1 PALCGF
7 LFVQVERFP
16 YQKVVIM
23 NVPSS
28 ELLEYGMQIIYDT
41 IRERKSQ
48 LDEQKQKRKV
58 RLQGDAIALM
68 SEFKQS
74 LLLPDGIPSG
84 SSGIK
89 LSYVRTFV
97 KSSDGMKTER
107 PLQGVQLN
115 GAHQLVFTIDLLVS
129 EHHPNGEWVSVDV
142 EMWYEESTLTVA
154 VLGRKRRHITVTG
167 PDVSG
172 RFYEAAALIKE
183 TMMDLLTDDRLN

>member
-1 PALCGF
+1 MLQPSKSLYLGTITATAPSLLPLVLLPALCGF

-84 SSGIK
+84 SS
-89 LSYVRTFV
+89 
-97 KSSDGMKTER
+97 
-107 PLQGVQLN
+107 
-115 GAHQLVFTIDLLVS
+115 
-129 EHHPNGEWVSVDV
+129 
-142 EMWYEESTLTVA
+142 
-154 VLGRKRRHITVTG
+154 
-167 PDVSG
+167 
-172 RFYEAAALIKE
+172 
-183 TMMDLLTDDRLN
+183 